1 MRVNSLQSARI
12 GQNKSLIL
20 QGSLMEERTWKAR
33 INHET
38 NQEIENCW
46 ESSDGF
52 IVSKA
57 FTPDCVY
64 VFTSPDESSP
74 IYTSDRA
81 EVVRF
86 ISEWDNK
93 GAQ

>member
-1 MRVNSLQSARI
+1 
-12 GQNKSLIL
+12 
-20 QGSLMEERTWKAR
+20 MEERTWKAR

-38 NQEIENCW
+38 NQEIKNCW

-52 IVSKA
+52 IVSKV

-64 VFTSPDESSP
+64 VFTSPGESKA

-86 ISEWDNK
+86 ISDWDNK